1 MNPLFTIGQLS
12 KIFRIK
18 ITTLRYYDEVGLLK
32 PARINRKTHYRY
44 YSTEQ
49 FERLNVITYLR
60 ALGLSIESIRNF
72 FEARDTSL
80 LGKMLREQKSQVHQQ
95 ITALQSIEQRID
107 DRILQVNDA
116 IQSNLNVVELVN
128 LPSIPV
134 IFLSE
139 NYHAKEDI
147 ELPITTLRQKFGV
160 DKSIFLGKIA
170 LMLSKSEL
178 EQNRFENYG
187 GLLLILE
194 PGDDKAATG
203 ELIAGQYLR
212 LRFNGTHETSAIQ
225 YQKLLNYCQKHR
237 YRIIGD
243 AVETALIDYGIT
255 DDLSKYVT
263 EIRIPVK
270 EI

>member
-32 PARINRKTHYRY
+32 PAKINRKTHYRY

-60 ALGLSIESIRNF
+60 ALGLSIESIRKF

-80 LGKMLREQKSQVHQQ
+80 LEKMLQEQKSQIHQQ
-95 ITALQSIEQRID
+95 VMMLQRIEQRID
-107 DRILQVNDA
+107 DRITQVNDA
-116 IQSNLNVVELVN
+116 IQSNLDVIELVN

-178 EQNRFENYG
+178 EQNRFENYS

-203 ELIAGQYLR
+203 ELMSGQYLR
-212 LRFNGTHETSAIQ
+212 LRFNGTHETSAAQ
-225 YQKLLNYCQKHR
+225 YRKLLDYCQKHR
-237 YRIIGD
+237 YRIVGD

-255 DDLSKYVT
+255 NDLSKYVT